1 MAQKRNTQPRSN
13 PLQPLFRR
21 PGGQRGLSLAM
32 RIILINAFAMLLM
45 ISGLFY
51 FGRYMDRLIDD
62 EVTLLLRQARLV
74 ASTLGEVAVDNT
86 EIGDYLRTDI
96 TRQMIRRLVESN
108 DARAQVFAPNSLM
121 IADSR
126 LLRGAGKYVQVEVL
140 PPPTGQP
147 QGLRDYVM
155 NAFGWFASL
164 MPYGRNLPVH
174 IESALPSVEQMPDV
188 TKALRGEPSWTLWST
203 KDQSLML
210 TAAVPVQRLHQVV
223 GAVVLSRS
231 SNDIANTL
239 HSLRVELLQNFA
251 MMLGVAVVLSLYM
264 AQTIAR
270 PLRRL
275 AKAARRSQAITGGL
289 PDIPNYSYR
298 GDEIGELSIA
308 LSAMAKALWE
318 RLDATERFAADVAHE
333 LKNPL
338 SSMKSALET
347 LERVKDD
354 NQRSKLVSILTE
366 DVVRMD
372 RLISDISS
380 ASRLEAEL
388 SRTTP
393 ETFNFVEVL
402 STLVT
407 SRSQAGSPLD
417 LKVKDSRLMV
427 RGIPG
432 RLVQVIEN
440 LIGNALS
447 FSPEKEGVTLRVEG
461 TLDRVILTVDDNGP
475 GVPPGKEQKIFERF
489 YSERPDG
496 EAFGTHSGLGLS
508 ISRKIIE
515 GHGGR
520 IYATN
525 RLNADG
531 IVEGARFIVEL
542 PRQ

>member
-1 MAQKRNTQPRSN
+1 MNAPRSN
-13 PLQPLFRR
+13 TLQPLFRR
-21 PGGQRGLSLAM
+21 PGGQRGMSLAM

-51 FGRYMDRLIDD
+51 FGRYMDRLIND
-62 EVTLLLRQARLV
+62 EVQLLLRQAQLV
-74 ASTLGEVAVDNT
+74 ASTLGEVAVDNN
-86 EIGDYLRTDI
+86 ESGDILRTDI
-96 TRQMIRRLVESN
+96 TRQMVRRLVETT
-108 DARAQVFAPNSLM
+108 DARTQVFATNSLM

-126 LLRGAGKYVQVEVL
+126 LLRGAGKYVQVDIL
-140 PPPTGQP
+140 PPPTGLP
-147 QGLRDYVM
+147 QSAHEHVM
-155 NAFGWFASL
+155 EIFGWLASL
-164 MPYGRNLPVH
+164 MPYGRNLPLFAD
-174 IESALPSVEQMPDV
+174 SALPSLEQMPDIA
-188 TKALRGEPSWTLWST
+188 KALRGEKSWTLWT
-203 KDQSLML
+203 TPDKSLLL

-239 HSLRVELLQNFA
+239 RSLRVELLQNFA
-251 MMLGVAVVLSLYM
+251 MMLGVAVLLSLYM

-275 AKAARRSQAITGGL
+275 ARAARRSQAITGGM
-289 PDIPNYSYR
+289 PDIPDFSYR

-308 LSAMAKALWE
+308 FSSMARALWE
-318 RLDATERFAADVAHE
+318 RIDATERFAADVAHE

-347 LERVKDD
+347 IERVKDEA
-354 NQRSKLVSILTE
+354 QRKQLVGILSE
-366 DVVRMD
+366 DVIRMD

-388 SRTTP
+388 SRTMP
-393 ETFNFVEVL
+393 ENFNFVEAM
-402 STLVT
+402 STLIT
-407 SRSQAGSPLD
+407 SRSQAGVPLD

-447 FSPEKEGVTLRVEG
+447 FSPEKGRVTLRIEG

-475 GVPPGKEQKIFERF
+475 GVPPGKEEKIFERF
-489 YSERPDG
+489 YSERPEG

-525 RLNADG
+525 RCDANGKVL
-531 IVEGARFIVEL
+531 GARFTVEL